1 MNAMINKMVIITIER
16 TTEITAII
24 MVEFEEFELR
34 AVVNTKV
41 NGSSVLVLMYSLVTE
56 NIGSSTNI

>member
-1 MNAMINKMVIITIER
+1 
-16 TTEITAII
+16 